1 MSTPRFFETAAAFGA
16 WLEANASKAGELLV
30 GYHKVA
36 TGRPSMSWSESVDE
50 ALCHG
55 WIDGVRKRVDDD
67 TYTIRFTPRR
77 PDSMW
82 SRVNIAKAEAL
93 VAAGRMKPAG
103 LAAFEKRF
111 DHPKSGYTYGK
122 RPDAELSPAELKAL
136 KADKAAFAF
145 HEKVAPSYRKACAHW
160 IASAKQP
167 ATRVRRFGKYL
178 AACAAGKRLNG

>member
-1 MSTPRFFETAAAFGA
+1 MEPVFFETPAAFRR
-16 WLEANASKAGELLV
+16 WLSRHAKSAPELLV
-30 GYHKVA
+30 GFHKV
-36 TGRPSMSWSESVDE
+36 GRGKPCMTWPESVDE
-50 ALCHG
+50 ALCFG

-77 PDSMW
+77 AGSVW
-82 SRVNIAKAEAL
+82 SRVNIAKAGAL

-103 LAAFEKRF
+103 LAAFERRF
-111 DHPKSGYTYGK
+111 DHPKSGYSYGK
-122 RPDAELSPAELKAL
+122 REEAELSPAERKAL

-167 ATRVRRFGKYL
+167 ATRERRFAKYL
-178 AACAAGKRLNG
+178 AACAAGKRLMA

>member
-1 MSTPRFFETAAAFGA
+1 MEPVFFETPAAFGR
-16 WLEANASKAGELLV
+16 WLAKHAKREKELLV
-30 GYHKVA
+30 GFHKTA
-36 TGRPSMSWSESVDE
+36 SGKPCMTWPESVDE

-111 DHPKSGYTYGK
+111 DHPKSGYSYGK

-136 KADKAAFAF
+136 KADKAAHAF

-167 ATRVRRFGKYL
+167 ATRERRFAKYL
-178 AACAAGKRLNG
+178 AACAAGKRLNA